1 MMLPGFIRRLFGS
14 QRGLRPEI
22 AELAATVRQLK
33 AMEARYA
40 AAGDAEEMATHWAQT
55 DALDA
60 DTANSLAV
68 RKKLRE
74 RSRLEQGNNG
84 YACGMVRTHAN
95 YVVGRGPTLRMQSG
109 SPTFN
114 AMIEARWQSWCKA
127 VWLARKLRTT
137 CKAKTGVGEGFL
149 EIVRNP
155 GIAHLV
161 KMDVR
166 GIECDQ
172 VTTPSLPYGEA
183 QHIDGVQ
190 FDEFGNPLVY
200 EVLPYHPGSQ
210 WSAWSNQRAREVP
223 ARFMLHWFSEERP
236 GQHRGIPDDTATL
249 QLHGQGRRYRE
260 AVIAAA
266 ETAADFAA
274 ILEMAA
280 TNEGPDEVRPFST
293 LPIEKR
299 MLVAGPAGAK
309 LSQLRAEQPA
319 TAYKDFNRSIVSE
332 AARPRS
338 MSYSIAA
345 CDSTGNS
352 FSGTQNDHLIYY
364 QEVDAERADCES
376 LVLDKL
382 FAVWFELAAATYAW
396 SVPNSPPPRHTWGW
410 PPMPQVQALQAA
422 KADKAEM
429 ELGIPPTVIIG
440 RRGFDFE
447 DMVRQGARDYGIT
460 EDEYRARVLGAA
472 FQKAGAAAPV
482 PPSKPPAA
490 AGASRLWQPVHSSN
504 GD

>member
-40 AAGDAEEMATHWAQT
+40 AASDPEEMVTHWAQA

-60 DTANSLAV
+60 DTANSLAI

-74 RSRLEQGNNG
+74 RSRLESGNNG
-84 YACGMVRTHAN
+84 YSCGMVRTNAN
-95 YVVGRGPTLRMQSG
+95 YVIGRGPTLRMQTG

-114 AMIEARWQSWCKA
+114 AMIEARWQSWCNA
-127 VWLARKLRTT
+127 VGFARKLRTV
-137 CKAKTGVGEGFL
+137 CKAKTGDGEGFL
-149 EIVRNP
+149 EVVGNP
-155 GIAHLV
+155 GVAHAV
-161 KMDVR
+161 KLDVR
-166 GIECDQ
+166 GLECDQ
-172 VTTPSLPYGEA
+172 VTTPSLAYGELN
-183 QHIDGVQ
+183 HIDGLI
-190 FDEFGNPLVY
+190 FDELGNPLTY
-200 EVLPYHPGSQ
+200 EVVPYHPGSQ

-223 ARFMLHWFSEERP
+223 ARFMLHWFGEERP
-236 GQHRGIPDDTATL
+236 GQHRGVPDATSTL
-249 QLHGQGRRYRE
+249 PLHGQSRRYRE

-309 LSQLRAEQPA
+309 LSQLRAEQPP
-319 TAYKDFNRSIVSE
+319 TAYKDFNRSLIAE
-332 AARPRS
+332 GARPLS

-345 CDSTGNS
+345 CDSSGNS

-364 QEVDAERADCES
+364 QAVDVERADCEL

-382 FAVWFELAAATYAW
+382 FAVWFELAVPTYVW
-396 SVPNSPPPRHTWGW
+396 SVPNSPPPRHVWTW
-410 PPMPQVQALQAA
+410 PPMPQVNPVMAA
-422 KADKAEM
+422 KADKAEL

-472 FQKAGAAAPV
+472 FQKAGAAAPQ
-482 PPSKPPAA
+482 PPAKPDA
-490 AGASRLWQPVHSSN
+490 PTASRFRQPTPSSN